1 MNIEVLIADYSNS
14 VHAADF
20 VELLNCYACDPM
32 GGGKPLTEYAK
43 ENLALELD
51 KLPGAFSILCYVDG
65 AAAGLANC
73 LTSFSTFKCKP
84 LVNIHDIFVLKQF
97 RGLGLSKRLLN
108 EVQRVA
114 MERDCCKLTLEVLEG
129 NEPAKKAYLSF
140 GFEGYELDSSHGKAL
155 FWQKTI

>member
-14 VHAADF
+14 VHAADV

-32 GGGKPLTEYAK
+32 GGGKPLSQYAK
-43 ENLALELD
+43 KNLTTELA

-84 LVNIHDIFVLKQF
+84 LVNIHDLVVLKQF
-97 RGLGLSKRLLN
+97 RGLGLSQRLLS

-140 GFEGYELDSSHGKAL
+140 GFETYELDSSHGKAF